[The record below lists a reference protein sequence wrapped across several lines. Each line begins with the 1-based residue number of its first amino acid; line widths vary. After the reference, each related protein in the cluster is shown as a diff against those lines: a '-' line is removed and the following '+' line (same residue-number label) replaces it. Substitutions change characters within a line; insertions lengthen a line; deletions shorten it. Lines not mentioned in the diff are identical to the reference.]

1 MPFARTHSCSCSS
14 ATHTQQGDETKDRR
28 SENTREGVFAR
39 SRSLRSLE
47 YGVVGRSVLCRL
59 CVDRWIEL
67 LFLYLAR
74 GTLVH
79 SFHSL
84 LALAHTHARR
94 RRCLYHYLLL
104 LVVVV
109 ATMSNE
115 NLSPAVVRRLLRE
128 IKVPTTERYSMLSLS
143 VAAVLLVTHAARSVV
158 CALRAQDLTQSP
170 PEDIKLICN
179 EADIT
184 DIQAIITGPGTRR
197 TLSCHLLFQLSH

>member
-1 MPFARTHSCSCSS
+1 
-14 ATHTQQGDETKDRR
+14 
-28 SENTREGVFAR
+28 
-39 SRSLRSLE
+39 
-47 YGVVGRSVLCRL
+47 
-59 CVDRWIEL
+59 
-67 LFLYLAR
+67 
-74 GTLVH
+74 
-79 SFHSL
+79 
-84 LALAHTHARR
+84 
-94 RRCLYHYLLL
+94 
-104 LVVVV
+104 
-109 ATMSNE
+109 MSNE

-128 IKVPTTERYSMLSLS
+128 IKVPTTERYSMSLS